1 MNYKSC
7 DLVIGQNDKPTKH
20 FDRLWNALST
30 TEQNRIKELVTF
42 FLSNGT
48 ICSVYDFVKTVP

>member
-7 DLVIGQNDKPTKH
+7 DLVIGQDDTLTKH
-20 FDRLWNALST
+20 LDRLWNALSA
-30 TEQNRIKELVTF
+30 TEKNRIKELVTF

>member
-1 MNYKSC
+1 MNYKSY
-7 DLVIGQNDKPTKH
+7 DLVIGQDNKTANYPDT
-20 FDRLWNALST
+20 LWNALSA
-30 TEQNRIKELVTF
+30 TEQNKIKELVTF